1 MNLFPKSLAVV
12 GQVFG
17 LILGSNYHLPVN
29 ETMERHWTFRSY
41 A

>member
-1 MNLFPKSLAVV
+1 MNLFPKSLAIV

-17 LILGSNYHLPVN
+17 LVLGSNFQLPVN
-29 ETMERHWTFRSY
+29 ETMERHWDLISD

>member
-17 LILGSNYHLPVN
+17 LVLVSNLHLPVN
-29 ETMERHWTFRSY
+29 ETMERHWGLWFD